1 MVVVVV
7 VVWGGGGCRVD
18 FVMNFLGAFLCC
30 TEQKLAPQ
38 RRLHIQKKKKKKER
52 REGDSEGR
60 KGRRKQGGG
69 RIGSVG
75 EKVMEENGKWRQ
87 TERGVGD
94 QTEWQG
100 SIK

>member
-1 MVVVVV
+1 MGLLYVVPNRK
-7 VVWGGGGCRVD
+7 WHHSGGS
-18 FVMNFLGAFLCC
+18 
-30 TEQKLAPQ
+30 TYQ
-38 RRLHIQKKKKKKER
+38 KKKKKER